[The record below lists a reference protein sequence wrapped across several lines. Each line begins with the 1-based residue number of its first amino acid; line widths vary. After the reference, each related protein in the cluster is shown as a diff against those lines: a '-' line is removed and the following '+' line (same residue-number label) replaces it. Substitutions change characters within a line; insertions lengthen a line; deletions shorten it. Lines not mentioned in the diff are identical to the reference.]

1 MTGKMGGKFHC
12 NLSRVLKFVEMYKL
26 RDPKEGFSLNC
37 EFLSWHIVETIASLT
52 SLNLALYG

>member
-1 MTGKMGGKFHC
+1 MGGKFHC